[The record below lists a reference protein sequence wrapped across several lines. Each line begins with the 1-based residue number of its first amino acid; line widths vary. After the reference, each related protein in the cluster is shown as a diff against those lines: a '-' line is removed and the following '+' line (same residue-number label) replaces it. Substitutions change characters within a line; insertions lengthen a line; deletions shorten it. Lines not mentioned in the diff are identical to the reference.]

1 VDVLLFDIDGTLVD
15 AGGAGRRAIGRAA
28 EALHGRPDLFDGVA
42 FDGATDRAICRA
54 ALHRLPGAFGEPD
67 IDRLLDAYVERLA
80 DEMPRT
86 RYDVYPGVHPCIE
99 ALARRGVLLGLG
111 TGNIERGARI
121 KLARGDLNAPFPFGG
136 FGCDGEDRTQV
147 LRAGLARAAALLGHQ
162 PQDPWIVGDTPKDLA
177 AARAV
182 GARVVLVA
190 TGHYR
195 FDELAV
201 LGPDLCVATLQDP
214 RVSALAL

>member
-1 VDVLLFDIDGTLVD
+1 MDVVLFDIDGTLVD

-28 EALHGRPDLFDGVA
+28 EALHGRLDLFDEVA

-54 ALHRLPGAFGEPD
+54 ALRRLPGSFGEPD

-80 DEMPRT
+80 EEMQQT
-86 RYDVYPGVHPCIE
+86 HYSVYPGVHALID
-99 ALARRGVLLGLG
+99 ALARHGILLGLG

-121 KLARGDLNAPFPFGG
+121 KLARGELNTVFPFGG
-136 FGCDGEDRTQV
+136 FGCDGEDRTRV
-147 LRAGLARAAALLGHQ
+147 LRAGLARAAALLGHE
-162 PQDPWIVGDTPKDLA
+162 PKDPWIVGDTPKDLA

-195 FDELAV
+195 FDELV
-201 LGPDLCVATLQDP
+201 ELKPDLCVTTLEDP